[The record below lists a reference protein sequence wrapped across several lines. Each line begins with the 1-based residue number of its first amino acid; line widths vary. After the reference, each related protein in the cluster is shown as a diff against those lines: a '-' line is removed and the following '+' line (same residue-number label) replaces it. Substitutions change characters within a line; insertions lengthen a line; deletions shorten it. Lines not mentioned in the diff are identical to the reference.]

1 MPTKKLVIVDQTDIR
16 KINGNYFCY
25 KHFSYKDLLYNGQI
39 IKKGDECP
47 SQYPKNCGRLDTLEQ
62 ELCIKN
68 TDKCP
73 LYDLGFGEQTDS
85 DNYIYDKD
93 ANVYY
98 NKENYNKPNKTII
111 GRLILNEG
119 QPCYNSSEKLWS
131 KFNSEEGFST
141 HLKCEFEVFGKY
153 NDDRFEKRGNISY
166 ERIYK
171 DNLNKQC
178 QDLLLNKLTGNEKV
192 YLYKREFFGIDK
204 ECDKK
209 YNLNENTYNIIHHCE
224 QSEYYL
230 LLVEGI
236 FTVCF
241 SSIYFLIETM
251 RFCRKGYENDK
262 DFIPEKVHCTLYSIY
277 MGLLFSCFICHI
289 VFYYRLTKNDLTG
302 YNCSDV
308 ITNEILRIGFEG
320 SNRNIYFIKVN
331 YYLELVLVL
340 GNVIMVLIISIWEGI
355 ENCLLL
361 KNLNSNEESK
371 EKEENE
377 EPDNNENSE
386 TNTAQIPLNKDYP
399 SPNN

>member
-1 MPTKKLVIVDQTDIR
+1 M
-16 KINGNYFCY
+16 
-25 KHFSYKDLLYNGQI
+25 
-39 IKKGDECP
+39 
-47 SQYPKNCGRLDTLEQ
+47 
-62 ELCIKN
+62 
-68 TDKCP
+68 
-73 LYDLGFGEQTDS
+73 
-85 DNYIYDKD
+85 
-93 ANVYY
+93 
-98 NKENYNKPNKTII
+98 
-111 GRLILNEG
+111 
-119 QPCYNSSEKLWS
+119 
-131 KFNSEEGFST
+131 
-141 HLKCEFEVFGKY
+141 
-153 NDDRFEKRGNISY
+153 
-166 ERIYK
+166 
-171 DNLNKQC
+171 
-178 QDLLLNKLTGNEKV
+178 NKLTGNEKV

-209 YNLNENTYNIIHHCE
+209 YNLNENTYNIIHYSE

-230 LLVEGI
+230 LLIEGI

-251 RFCRKGYENDK
+251 RFCRKGYDKDEDGK
-262 DFIPEKVHCTLYSIY
+262 DFIPEKAHCALYSIY

-377 EPDNNENSE
+377 EKKENEENEEPDNNENSE

-399 SPNN
+399 GPNN